1 MPFLIEKLTN
11 ISFSAQPS
19 GHLAAISKK
28 VRVESYLLLPRLAAP
43 ADATRELVFV
53 STAGRGG

>member
-53 STAGRGG
+53 STAG